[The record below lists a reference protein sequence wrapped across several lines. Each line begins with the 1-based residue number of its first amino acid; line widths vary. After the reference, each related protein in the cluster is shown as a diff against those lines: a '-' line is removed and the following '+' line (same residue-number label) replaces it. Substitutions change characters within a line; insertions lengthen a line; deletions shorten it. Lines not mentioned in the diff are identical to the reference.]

1 MKERILKRK
10 LYLVLSI
17 LTIVTILSSA
27 AICNLGKN
35 LTEGVLG
42 DIAEDINQGIGSSD
56 DSEKD
61 STNKGNSSDSNS
73 SDSNSSDS
81 NSSDSNSSDSNS
93 SDSNSSDS
101 NSSDSNSSDSNSS
114 GNKDSKDSKS
124 SSNSQN
130 SSPVINSMDLN
141 SNEFFPNLQYTFTCD
156 VADPDNDTIYYEWHV
171 DAGTLDNYEA
181 ATVTWTAP
189 GSNGIY
195 DIKLKVTDGWGGNDS
210 VTKTV
215 AVGNVPKNAPPV
227 IQGIAVY
234 PDGSKYTDNTYKIWC
249 YNTDPNNSKHNIDFN
264 ITGGNLH
271 DQDAN
276 TIEWDTPNAPGT
288 YTVTVTITDIE
299 GYIVTSSKNIVVE
312 QHRIEVADII
322 VINNYIAT
330 NMLCDITAVMV
341 DPKLQIASYE
351 WSCSGGQIAG
361 ETGFTGQWQTPSNP
375 GTYSLTMTATTLG
388 GDITATKTK
397 EFVVNPPK

>member
-61 STNKGNSSDSNS
+61 STNKGT
-73 SDSNSSDS
+73 
-81 NSSDSNSSDSNS
+81 S

-156 VADPDNDTIYYEWHV
+156 VTDPDNNTIYYEWHV

-227 IQGIAVY
+227 IHGIAVY
-234 PDGSKYTDNTYKIWC
+234 PDGSKYTDNTYQIWC
-249 YNTDPNNSKHNIDFN
+249 DVTDPNSGLRNFDFKV
-264 ITGGNLH
+264 TGGNLH

-276 TIEWDTPNAPGT
+276 LIKWDTPNNPGT
-288 YTVTVTITDIE
+288 YTITVTVTDKE
-299 GYIVTSSKNIVVE
+299 GNTVKSSENIVVE
-312 QHRIEVADII
+312 QHRIEITDII
-322 VINNYIAT
+322 VQIDYIAT
-330 NMLCDITAVMV
+330 SMFCDITAVIV
-341 DPKLQIASYE
+341 DPKLQIMSYK

>member
-1 MKERILKRK
+1 MKKRILKKK

-61 STNKGNSSDSNS
+61 STNKGT
-73 SDSNSSDS
+73 
-81 NSSDSNSSDSNS
+81 S

-114 GNKDSKDSKS
+114 GNMDSKDSKS

-156 VADPDNDTIYYEWHV
+156 VTDPDNNTIYYEWHV
-171 DAGTLDNYEA
+171 DAGILDNYEA

-195 DIKLKVTDGWGGNDS
+195 DIKLKVTDGWGESDS

-234 PDGSKYTDNTYKIWC
+234 PDGSKYPDNTYQIWC
-249 YNTDPNNSKHNIDFN
+249 EVTDPNSGLRNFDFKV
-264 ITGGNLH
+264 TGGNLH

-276 TIEWDTPNAPGT
+276 LIKWDTPNNPGT
-288 YTVTVTITDIE
+288 YTITVTVTDKE
-299 GYIVTSSKNIVVE
+299 GNTVTSSENIVVE

-322 VINNYIAT
+322 VINDYIAT
-330 NMLCDITAVMV
+330 NMTCDITAVMV
-341 DPKLQIASYE
+341 DPKLQITSYE
-351 WSCSGGQIAG
+351 WSCSGGQIHG
-361 ETGFTGQWQTPSNP
+361 RSGFTALWDTPGNP

-388 GDITATKTK
+388 GDTTTKTK